1 MVRSMGRMTGDVTAS
16 GPAAAPSWLRHR
28 RRHSG
33 TIAGSSALHCI
44 LTSTP
49 ASPDVPEGFVARR
62 FGDGFIGVNGPLY
75 ARRTDTAFQLGF
87 RVEQRHCNPMG
98 ICHGGMMA
106 TFCDMLLPISA
117 HVLSATI
124 GNRFLPTINLQIDYL
139 AASPLGA
146 WVQGEAQLLR
156 STRSLVFMQGL
167 VQADGAS
174 VARVSGIFKIG
185 PPFADALAAAAAAP
199 LSPSPSP

>member
-1 MVRSMGRMTGDVTAS
+1 MTPS
-16 GPAAAPSWLRHR
+16 AAP
-28 RRHSG
+28 
-33 TIAGSSALHCI
+33 
-44 LTSTP
+44 P
-49 ASPDVPEGFVARR
+49 AVPEGFHERR

-75 ARRTDTAFQLGF
+75 ARRAGATFQLGF
-87 RVEQRHCNPMG
+87 RVERRHCNPMG

-117 HVLSATI
+117 HVLSKEI

-139 AASPLGA
+139 AATPLGS

-156 STRSLVFMQGL
+156 ATRSLVFMQGL
-167 VQADGAS
+167 VHADDSA

-185 PPFADALAAAAAAP
+185 PPFDDASMAART
-199 LSPSPSP
+199 S